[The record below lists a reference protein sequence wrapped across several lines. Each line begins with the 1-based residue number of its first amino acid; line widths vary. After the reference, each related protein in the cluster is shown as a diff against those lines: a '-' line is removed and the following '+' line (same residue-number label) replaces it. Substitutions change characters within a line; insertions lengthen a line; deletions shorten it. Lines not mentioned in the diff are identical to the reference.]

1 VNYQKASQSMQ
12 EVFKNYKKFKIPA
25 KKQAMGNRAKFS
37 LDAMTRELGKILD
50 KYVPEFPKE
59 VALKLPKLK
68 KVGDTQPQKISLPKL
83 KKV

>member
-1 VNYQKASQSMQ
+1 MQ
-12 EVFKNYKKFKIPA
+12 EVYKNYKKFKLPA
-25 KKQAMGNRAKFS
+25 KKLAMGNRSKFS
-37 LDAMTRELGKILD
+37 LDAMTSELGKILD

-59 VALKLPKLK
+59 VALTLPKLK